1 MIVVPYLLPCTAET
15 KDHYRCDPDGPV
27 GDEYG
32 QCRACPLERA
42 YTGVTYGCLVESVVS
57 EAPQPTRAT
66 ARYSGLVRVRVRVR
80 VTG

>member
-57 EAPQPTRAT
+57 EAPQLATRAWL
-66 ARYSGLVRVRVRVR
+66 GLGLGLGSRVR
-80 VTG
+80 G